1 MIEHLLIIPQYCAK
15 LYWSSIIAVPGLN
28 GHAYETWAH
37 HEDGQPASEA
47 MCLRDFLPHNV
58 KRARILVYG
67 YKSALLG
74 LDTSVSG
81 VKDFAHDLLQR
92 IIDDR
97 EHQVRYPSFFG
108 IDIYY
113 LGRVTTHD
121 LCMPFLGWDRG
132 EAGNGLLWI

>member
-1 MIEHLLIIPQYCAK
+1 MIEHLLIVSHYCAR
-15 LYWSSIIAVPGLN
+15 LYWNRIIAVHGLN
-28 GHAYETWAH
+28 GHAYGTLAH
-37 HEDGQPASEA
+37 HEDGQPASDA

-58 KRARILVYG
+58 KRARILVCG

-97 EHQVRYPSFFG
+97 EHQVRYPSF
-108 IDIYY
+108 
-113 LGRVTTHD
+113 LGLIST
-121 LCMPFLGWDRG
+121 
-132 EAGNGLLWI
+132 I